1 MSYVNSN
8 LAPARRAVRQSIL
21 ALSVLSA
28 VAVNAQEPALEEVV
42 VTAQKRAESLQDV
55 PISVV
60 AMSGERLRDLQ
71 ITNLEELNPFCT

>member
-1 MSYVNSN
+1 MTYENSN

-71 ITNLEELNPFCT
+71 IDTA